1 MGDDGIIKE
10 VLLDYNDIIEK
21 ISDIVDK
28 NYKNSHFVKPLKY
41 DGSYSNLVENMP
53 YIFYRGHSNYTWFL
67 EPSINRNRTNHSRKE
82 IKILKEV
89 KEENFNLNYKDIIA
103 MAQHNGK
110 PTRAIDFTYDLK
122 VALFFACYDLKEGK
136 IDEENDGA
144 LYVCGYSPHCEN
156 FISSKIINWLA
167 FYENDIMDKNQLSE
181 YMMSNSE
188 IKKYYEDKGNMIDNL
203 LLDVNSY
210 LKYGFMIVYDKEKI
224 KHNEKLIKQSGSLF
238 YCGSYFYVGN
248 KKIKKNKRIK
258 KINYASIESKYII
271 HPHNIVNPSWINSMC
286 IKIKIPKEF
295 KKEIYSQINVTKES
309 LGL

>member
-1 MGDDGIIKE
+1 MIKE
-10 VLLDYNDIIEK
+10 VLLNCNDIIKK
-21 ISDIVDK
+21 INDIVDK
-28 NYKNSHFVKPLKY
+28 YYKNSYFVKPLKY
-41 DGSYSNLVENMP
+41 DGLYSDLDKNMP
-53 YIFYRGHSNYTWFL
+53 YIFYRGQSKYIWPL
-67 EPSINRNRTNHSRKE
+67 RPSINRINDRTNQHISE
-82 IKILKEV
+82 SEILKEV
-89 KEENFNLNYKDIIA
+89 KEENLSLDYKDIIA

-110 PTRAIDFTYDLK
+110 LTRAIDFTYDLK
-122 VALFFACYDLKEGK
+122 VALFFACYDLGK
-136 IDEENDGA
+136 GKVDEENDGA
-144 LYVCGYSPHCEN
+144 LYVCGYSPHCDN

-167 FYENDIMDKNQLSE
+167 FYENDIMDKHQLCE
-181 YMMSNSE
+181 YMMSNPE

-210 LKYGFMIVYDKEKI
+210 LKYGFMMVYDKEKS

-238 YCGSYFYVGN
+238 YCGNYFYIGN
-248 KKIKKNKRIK
+248 KKIKKNRRIK